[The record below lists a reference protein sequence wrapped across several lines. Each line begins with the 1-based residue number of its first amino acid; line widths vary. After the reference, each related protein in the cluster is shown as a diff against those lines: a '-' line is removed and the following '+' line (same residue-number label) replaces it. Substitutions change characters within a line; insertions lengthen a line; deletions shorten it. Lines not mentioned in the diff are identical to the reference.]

1 MKKLAIITIGFMMAI
16 LFLGCGSGG
25 SSKAAGSGAGDNN
38 STVAKAECISL
49 PGAKPICNSD
59 EKKQ

>member
-1 MKKLAIITIGFMMAI
+1 MKKMMTVAIGLVMVTIF
-16 LFLGCGSGG
+16 FGCGSGSD
-25 SSKAAGSGAGDNN
+25 SSANN
-38 STVAKAECISL
+38 DEATGTAAKAECISL